1 MRNVIKGFTFNTGR
15 TSRHATPAARLALF
29 RGLSASYAGG
39 DWRKAREAMH
49 APESRP
55 LWPGFNSRNSGTK
68 HETRRPVMVTH
79 SGEQFKGEQWA
90 DEAEGVRIDHRGWFS
105 DADCSRTLRAFVFP
119 LSRGRFGCGYAD
131 SDSGERVYYPCVFDE
146 VRDAASFA
154 DSEAQYYAEAEKEHN
169 ERWHAAR
176 ELRDEIAEKAKEV
189 KRLYVLR
196 NSAVDDD
203 VRDELAEAVDELRTM
218 RKKLAN
224 DYADIDE

>member
-68 HETRRPVMVTH
+68 YETRRPVMVTH

-131 SDSGERVYYPCVFDE
+131 SDSGERVYYPCVFGE
-146 VRDAASFA
+146 VRDAARFA
-154 DSEAQYYAEAEKEHN
+154 DSEAQYYAEAEQEYSQRYQAAQDARREVAESETRLRAYLSARN
-169 ERWHAAR
+169 DSRTEAR
-176 ELRDEIAEKAKEV
+176 ELARMELDN
-189 KRLYVLR
+189 LR
-196 NSAVDDD
+196 GF
-203 VRDELAEAVDELRTM
+203 
-218 RKKLAN
+218 RKDAAQYN
-224 DYADIDE
+224 DIDE